1 MFGSAL
7 YHCFSLCVCVY
18 IHISTQ
24 ILHFLYIYIKRHI
37 YSLTYTC
44 VCVYIYISTCNN
56 LGERSFCSDLSDTV
70 LLNPLKIKIKGG
82 RGGVHSCS
90 QAEQEGSLYRFFKW
104 AYFVCPAV
112 QEIQFQCQCALHQN
126 SSIFFCRY
134 FNIESIPCAEPQI
147 FFKTSHSF
155 SFACSKSTFMILRTK
170 ALDSSST

>member
-18 IHISTQ
+18 IHTSTQ
-24 ILHFLYIYIKRHI
+24 ILHFFYIYIKRHI

-70 LLNPLKIKIKGG
+70 LLNPLKIK
-82 RGGVHSCS
+82 RGGGCRPLLFPSW
-90 QAEQEGSLYRFFKW
+90 ARGNSLYRFFKG
-104 AYFVCPAV
+104 AYFVCPDV
-112 QEIQFQCQCALHQN
+112 QEIQFQCQCSFHQN